1 MANASVALAEAQ
13 ALLNDV
19 GASLFTD
26 AVLLPSLKKAH
37 RELQVLLWENG
48 LPVIKEVTAVI
59 DVAANATS
67 LGANLPTDI
76 LEPKALQERVD
87 GSTSED
93 DWRDVPEADP
103 LPRVEPSARIM
114 YWAWREE
121 VVEFI
126 APTTA
131 REVKLRYLKGLTVPT
146 SGSSAIG
153 LIFGELYLGPRLAS
167 IAVQTLGNTTRA
179 EELTNDAAF
188 WIPKIL
194 AANVKRGQA
203 IPTRRIPYRRNLRRF
218 II

>member
-1 MANASVALAEAQ
+1 MASASVAFNEAR

-19 GASLFTD
+19 AATLFTD
-26 AVLLPSLKKAH
+26 AVLLPSLQKAH

-48 LPVIKEVTAVI
+48 LSVIKEVTAVI
-59 DVAANATS
+59 DVAIGATS
-67 LGANLPTDI
+67 LGASLPADI
-76 LEPKALQERVD
+76 LEPKTLQERAD

-93 DWRDVPEADP
+93 DWVNVSETDN
-103 LPRVEPSARIM
+103 LPRVDPTTRIS

-121 VVEFI
+121 VIEFI

-179 EELTNDAAF
+179 SELIDDAAF

-203 IPTRRIPYRRNLRRF
+203 IPTRRIPYRRSFRRF

>member
-103 LPRVEPSARIM
+103 LPRVEPSARIV

>member
-1 MANASVALAEAQ
+1 MASASVAFNEAR

-19 GASLFTD
+19 AATLFTD
-26 AVLLPSLKKAH
+26 AVLLPSLQKAH

-48 LPVIKEVTAVI
+48 LSVIKEVTAVI
-59 DVAANATS
+59 DVAIGATS
-67 LGANLPTDI
+67 LGASLPADI
-76 LEPKALQERVD
+76 LEPKTLQERAD

-93 DWRDVPEADP
+93 DWVNVSETDN
-103 LPRVEPSARIM
+103 LPRVDPTTRIS

-121 VVEFI
+121 VIEFI

-179 EELTNDAAF
+179 SVLIDDAAF

-203 IPTRRIPYRRNLRRF
+203 IPTRRIPYRRSFRRF